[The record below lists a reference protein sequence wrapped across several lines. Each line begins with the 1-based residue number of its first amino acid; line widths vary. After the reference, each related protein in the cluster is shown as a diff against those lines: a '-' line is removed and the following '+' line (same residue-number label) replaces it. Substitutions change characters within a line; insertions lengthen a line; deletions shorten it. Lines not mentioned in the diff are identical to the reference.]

1 MRILIVED
9 EYVSRRFLYKFM
21 KEYGEC
27 DVTVNGKEAIEAFI
41 ISLEDENPYDL
52 ILLDIMMPE
61 IDGMKVLKTIR
72 LMERDRGIIG
82 HERVKIIM
90 TTALNESENVM
101 EAFDEG
107 CEAYAAK
114 PLDTKK
120 LISVME
126 KLNLI

>member
-82 HERVKIIM
+82 DERVKIIM

-120 LISVME
+120 LINVME

>member
-82 HERVKIIM
+82 DERVKIIM

>member
-1 MRILIVED
+1 MRVLIVED
-9 EYVSRRFLYKFM
+9 EYVSRKFLYKFM
-21 KEYGEC
+21 QDYGEC

-41 ISLEDENPYDL
+41 MSLEDENPYDL

-72 LMERDRGIIG
+72 LMEKDRGLIG
-82 HERVKIIM
+82 DERVKIIM

-120 LISVME
+120 LVNVMK

>member
-1 MRILIVED
+1 MRVLIVED
-9 EYVSRRFLYKFM
+9 EYVSRKFLYKFM
-21 KEYGEC
+21 QDYGEC

-41 ISLEDENPYDL
+41 MSLEDENPYDL

-72 LMERDRGIIG
+72 LMEKDRGLIG
-82 HERVKIIM
+82 NERVKIIM

-120 LISVME
+120 LVNVMK

>member
-72 LMERDRGIIG
+72 LMEKDRGIIG
-82 HERVKIIM
+82 DERVKIIM

-120 LISVME
+120 LINVME

>member
-9 EYVSRRFLYKFM
+9 EYVSRKFLYKFM
-21 KEYGEC
+21 QDYGEC

-82 HERVKIIM
+82 DERVKIIM